1 LILNELGGAAGAFA
15 LTPCC
20 SVSYS
25 AFSLVFLFAFF
36 TLKGLTLSR
45 LSHIILISEGDIMTP
60 HEVFEEFFYLVR
72 TEPASQV
79 I

>member
-1 LILNELGGAAGAFA
+1 
-15 LTPCC
+15 
-20 SVSYS
+20 VSYS

-72 TEPASQV
+72 TEPAS
-79 I
+79 